1 MTTIDI
7 PSKLKVKFL
16 RLITNPAFAVAA
28 ANIIMED
35 MVVASSPSPKEP
47 IVSFEV
53 SLLYFLISK
62 QPSLVTNLPTKNEIK
77 PMEEQI
83 RKLLSELQH
92 FLMYPSQ
99 YNPVRQGQDL
109 LQRITQDIHSESNL
123 TASFL
128 YSGDEAYPSQYFSLI
143 PKRYAKDELW
153 LKGQVGLNTQDM
165 QDCADYLITQLENA
179 LPPAQRPSLSNLL
192 VDIQNLPAQ
201 LSSSMPIFIR
211 QFATPLNNPTELS
224 LKNILLFE
232 SRPIIQMDKN
242 TLLLPPTGILLRAV
256 CESPLYWMLGD
267 KSYAQQALQHRGETS
282 EDIVFNW
289 MSYMFG
295 KECVF
300 KDVLVK
306 RHGRHITDI
315 DVLAFFQ
322 NKALIFQIKSKKATL
337 KTKLGDYKSY
347 KEDFEKSIQ
356 AAYNQAIASVK
367 AIKSRDCQFFIGKQ
381 QDLQLIIPKET
392 KDFFIFCITTEQ
404 FKTLAFRIDEFLQK
418 DTEYSD
424 IPVIAVSL
432 FDLQLLTL
440 YLYNAY
446 DFLYYLHRRQLAVGH
461 IQFSEEIN
469 ILIAFLYG
477 MLVFPKDGKSVFLN
491 YFTDELNVD
500 FTPWPTK
507 EMVDSRLRWKIK
519 KKEEIIRL
527 IEQWTAPA
535 TNDLISFIYDHYKEL
550 SIARLQALLR
560 ISQPRIFEL
569 LKTPETLLEIIP
581 LFEQKIG
588 RNELCPCRSGIKYKR
603 CCGKKN

>member
-527 IEQWTAPA
+527 IEQ
-535 TNDLISFIYDHYKEL
+535 
-550 SIARLQALLR
+550 
-560 ISQPRIFEL
+560 
-569 LKTPETLLEIIP
+569 
-581 LFEQKIG
+581 
-588 RNELCPCRSGIKYKR
+588 
-603 CCGKKN
+603 